1 MVWHALL
8 QSMNAPLLALIPT
21 TLDRVVVWGALALVI
36 GLIAWRE
43 YTLPDV
49 SPPMPAPDPKPRS
62 DLPSASVPGVG
73 RPPLPGIAPAETLLP
88 ATEPRPVVSPVDG

>member
-8 QSMNAPLLALIPT
+8 QTTDVTLLALIPT
-21 TLDRVVVWGALALVI
+21 TMDRIIVWGALALVV

-49 SPPMPAPDPKPRS
+49 SPPTPAPEPERRPDTR
-62 DLPSASVPGVG
+62 SASEPGMAT
-73 RPPLPGIAPAETLLP
+73 PLPGAAPANALLV
-88 ATEPRPVVSPVDG
+88 AAEPRPTSAPTNR

>member
-8 QSMNAPLLALIPT
+8 QSTNAPLLALIPT

-36 GLIAWRE
+36 GVIAWRE

-49 SPPMPAPDPKPRS
+49 SPPLPGPDPERRS
-62 DLPSASVPGVG
+62 DLLSASVPGVG
-73 RPPLPGIAPAETLLP
+73 SPLPEGAPAETLHP
-88 ATEPRPVVSPVDG
+88 VTEPRPVISPADG